1 MPLADR
7 MFDLST
13 GAKAKIGLFILVG
26 WYCYDMAIDN
36 YDMKKLAFKDSNPY
50 REVKH
55 VFLLEFLYRLGLFDL
70 KTVNCIHE
78 QTQNYPT

>member
-1 MPLADR
+1 MNRIVRNLTLTPTRQWRKKSTPRHGRVPLADR

-55 VFLLEFLYRLGLFDL
+55 VF
-70 KTVNCIHE
+70 
-78 QTQNYPT
+78 